1 MRTKKQ
7 RCIIFL
13 GWILVIIGFSLSIFS
28 FLGSNYGMY
37 YFWDGLN
44 TLSIILIVVGGIFLS
59 TLALNPS
66 NNENN
71 PLETVELRYANGE
84 LTKAMSNQSEKLIHN
99 QNKNHH

>member
-66 NNENN
+66 NKENN
-71 PLETVELRYANGE
+71 PLEVLKLRYAKGE
-84 LTKAMSNQSEKLIHN
+84 ITLEQFEQMKKDFEK
-99 QNKNHH
+99 